1 MNTYYLVKAK
11 VTHTEYIAVKASDE
25 DAAEYIAAGVI
36 NGIIDPED
44 SQNEDFVAAL
54 DCTDFEIE
62 EAETV
67 DITEATDMCEAIYD
81 FDDYLDNLIY
91 GINYDNAPD
100 DNEGESEEFFSD

>member
-62 EAETV
+62 ETETV
-67 DITEATDMCEAIYD
+67 DMTKTSDMNAAVDD
-81 FDDYLDNLIY
+81 FCDYLEICV
-91 GINYDNAPD
+91 YDAED
-100 DNEGESEEFFSD
+100 DVLEHNENESEEYFSD

>member
-1 MNTYYLVKAK
+1 MSNFFLVKAK

-54 DCTDFEIE
+54 DCVGVEIE
-62 EAETV
+62 DTETV
-67 DITEATDMCEAIYD
+67 DITEAQNMDEAIYD
-81 FDDYLDNLIY
+81 FDDYLDNLLY
-91 GINYDNAPD
+91 GINCDNAQD
-100 DNEGESEEFFSD
+100 DNEGESEEYFSD